1 MVVIVIQGS
10 RPCLIM
16 YTMYILRHHISLKI
30 TIVIGDLN
38 YNILPI
44 SVLTHTYLEYML
56 NTQTAFISLIS

>member
-10 RPCLIM
+10 RPCLI
-16 YTMYILRHHISLKI
+16 MYILRHHISLKI
-30 TIVIGDLN
+30 TIVIGDFN